1 MRAPLLFTR
10 ALALPALALA
20 LALLPGGAAADNE
33 RGEGQ
38 TMIVPL
44 SGAVETPPG
53 DPNGRGSALL
63 LFLEKRQRVCFN
75 LSVSGIGPA
84 TAAHIH
90 HGAVGT
96 AGPIVIA
103 LTPPTNGFS
112 TGCLDGVDD
121 RLIHDILSTPSQYY
135 VNVHTAAFP
144 GGAVRG
150 QLMGTKGPALQQPL
164 PAPGTTGAPSTPTVV
179 GPSPTPSPTPQQKS
193 SSGGY

>member
-1 MRAPLLFTR
+1 MSEMVRTPCSTRRIEEENRAMRAPLLFTR

-20 LALLPGGAAADNE
+20 LALLPGGAAADNA
-33 RGEGQ
+33 RGAGQ

-44 SGAVETPPG
+44 S
-53 DPNGRGSALL
+53 
-63 LFLEKRQRVCFN
+63 
-75 LSVSGIGPA
+75 
-84 TAAHIH
+84 
-90 HGAVGT
+90 GAVGT

-112 TGCLDGVDD
+112 TGCLYGVDD